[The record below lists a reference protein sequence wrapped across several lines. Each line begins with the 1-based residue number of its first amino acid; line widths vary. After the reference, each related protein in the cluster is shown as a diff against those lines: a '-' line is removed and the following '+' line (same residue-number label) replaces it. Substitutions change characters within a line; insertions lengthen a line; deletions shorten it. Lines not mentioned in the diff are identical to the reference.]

1 MSKISTAQ
9 VLQVSRGVASP
20 SAASSASDALV
31 SVLYLTPEEWYAVP
45 DCPRQRNT
53 EERVKKVLRGH
64 LKHASLTQANVAAAR
79 LPDGQL
85 IKLDG
90 HTRAYL
96 WEHGLLARPER
107 VVVTVIPAKNMDE
120 VLEMYTH
127 YDNSG
132 ATEHLADQLSGAMRE
147 HSVLL
152 HSGCLS
158 SLYAS
163 SLRQVNSLAFS
174 DKGMDLYDIVGR
186 WKPFLLTIDALQ
198 YGRVLAAVQ
207 TILLLSFLRYANN
220 KQVHDVR
227 LFWDQF
233 FAGAKA
239 SQERCWLPSEALRH
253 VLNMEKKKGAGSQST
268 DRWMRYTV
276 LALERHMAKKLYR
289 GKDEPR
295 ALLQDHEEFPKD
307 LISLWVQPVRDLLCD
322 HSLEEFSRYLI
333 GRYSLGVSL

>member
-9 VLQVSRGVASP
+9 VLQVSRGVVTPSTS
-20 SAASSASDALV
+20 SAADSLV
-31 SVLYLTPEEWYAVP
+31 SVLYLSPDEWIAVP

-53 EERVKKVLRGH
+53 EKRVKKVLRGH
-64 LKHASLTQANVAAAR
+64 LKKASLTQANVTAAR

-85 IKLDG
+85 VKLDG

-96 WEHGLLARPER
+96 WEHELLAWPAR
-107 VVVTVIPAKNMDE
+107 VVVTVIPAKDMEE
-120 VLEMYTH
+120 VLELYTH

-147 HSVLL
+147 HGVLL

-163 SLRQVNSLAFS
+163 SLREVNSLGFS

-207 TILLLSFLRYANN
+207 TILLLSFIRYANRT
-220 KQVHDVR
+220 QVFAVR
-227 LFWDQF
+227 EFWDQF
-233 FAGAKA
+233 FAGSKA
-239 SQERCWLPSEALRH
+239 SQDRRWLPSEALRH
-253 VLNMEKKKGAGSQST
+253 VLLVEKKLGAGAQST
-268 DRWMRYTV
+268 DRWMRYAV
-276 LALERHMAKKLYR
+276 LALEKHMEQKLYM
-289 GKDEPR
+289 GKEEPR
-295 ALLQDHEEFPKD
+295 ALLRDYEESDKGLVFAW
-307 LISLWVQPVRDLLCD
+307 SQPVRDALC
-322 HSLEEFSRYLI
+322 HHTLEQVSNYLI
-333 GRYSLGVSL
+333 GKFSLEVSW